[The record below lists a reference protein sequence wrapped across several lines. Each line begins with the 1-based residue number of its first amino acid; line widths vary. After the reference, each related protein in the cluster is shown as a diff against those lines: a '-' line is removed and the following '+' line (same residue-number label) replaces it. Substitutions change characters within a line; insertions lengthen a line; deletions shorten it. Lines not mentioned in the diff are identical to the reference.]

1 MPVTASGI
9 VLVLLAQ
16 ELVVVSENV
25 RWLFHEY
32 LNGS

>member
-1 MPVTASGI
+1 MPVTALGI

-16 ELVVVSENV
+16 EVVVVSENV
-25 RWLFHEY
+25 RWLFPEY